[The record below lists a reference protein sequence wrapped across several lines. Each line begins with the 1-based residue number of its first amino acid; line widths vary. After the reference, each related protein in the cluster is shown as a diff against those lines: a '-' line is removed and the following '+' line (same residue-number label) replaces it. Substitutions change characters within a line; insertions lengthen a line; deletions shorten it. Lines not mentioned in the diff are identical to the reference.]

1 MKTIYADLLL
11 DALRKTADSMEEAGD
26 SYIDVAAGIRIAM
39 RAVEAQDDVWRRVS
53 DAGYPRESG
62 TYLCRYRFEG
72 SEDEYFGSLDY
83 LAEAEIPHFQYE
95 LGAGGLKVTHWCEKP
110 ELEEEA

>member
-1 MKTIYADLLL
+1 MKAIYAELLI

-72 SEDEYFGSLDY
+72 SEEMFFGCLDY
-83 LAEAEIPHFQYE
+83 MAEAKIPHFRYKQI
-95 LGAGGLKVTHWCEKP
+95 GIGLEVTHWCEVP